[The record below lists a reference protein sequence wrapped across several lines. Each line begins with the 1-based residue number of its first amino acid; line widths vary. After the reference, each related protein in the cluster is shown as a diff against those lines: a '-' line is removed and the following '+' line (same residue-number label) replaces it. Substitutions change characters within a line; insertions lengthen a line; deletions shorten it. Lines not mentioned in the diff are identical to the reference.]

1 MTDAIEK
8 PETKNSAKVKPPT
21 QTAGVGGIDAHG
33 GMGDM
38 VLPADY
44 IDWNR
49 LLGLPSFEMFVQE
62 ESGQGVGSA
71 ANEWVAAR
79 RAGMGDKP
87 LYELYAKW
95 HRAKGY
101 WPDETPMGE
110 LIQEVK

>member
-1 MTDAIEK
+1 MTISE
-8 PETKNSAKVKPPT
+8 ERKPPT
-21 QTAGVGGIDAHG
+21 QTAGVSGIDAHG
-33 GMGDM
+33 GMGEAPIEPAKHGIDWRKLIT
-38 VLPADY
+38 LPA
-44 IDWNR
+44 
-49 LLGLPSFEMFVQE
+49 FEMFVFE
-62 ESGQGVGSA
+62 ESGQHAGASA
-71 ANEWVAAR
+71 DEWVASR